1 MAANTGK
8 LEKMLILAFAD
19 STKAENGV
27 ASNADD
33 SFEALI
39 NPESY
44 TVEYKFK
51 FAESQG
57 QGTSGKQLKYES
69 TEPQEMSFEFLFD
82 GTGIIDGEWRTQK
95 GNPPVNGN
103 GEPQDSIVDSIKQFK
118 RALLEYKGDSHEPR
132 HLKLVWGENS
142 IFKGR
147 ATEVSINYKLFKADG
162 TPIRAVAKVKFKS
175 SVEET
180 KRALQEDKK
189 SADLTHFRTVK
200 AGDTLPLMCEKIYG
214 DPKYYLQVAKVNGL
228 SNFRLLSQGTELV
241 FPPLAKTVKAS

>member
-19 STKAENGV
+19 SKKAEDGV
-27 ASNADD
+27 LSNADD
-33 SFEALI
+33 KFEALI

-44 TVEYKFK
+44 TIEYKFK
-51 FAESQG
+51 FAEAQG
-57 QGTSGKQLKYES
+57 QGSSGKQLKYEG

-95 GNPPVNGN
+95 GNPPINGT
-103 GEPQDSIVDSIKQFK
+103 GEPQDSIVESIKQFK
-118 RALLEYKGDSHEPR
+118 RALLDYKGDSHEPR

-147 ATEVSINYKLFKADG
+147 ATEVSINYKLFKPDG

-175 SVEET
+175 SIEEK
-180 KRALQEDKK
+180 KRAAKENK
-189 SADLTHFRTVK
+189 SSPDLTHVRKVK
-200 AGDTLPLMCEKIYG
+200 AGDTLPLMCEQIYG
-214 DPKYYLQVAKVNGL
+214 DPKYYLQVAEVNNLG
-228 SNFRLLSQGTELV
+228 NFRLLSPGTELI
-241 FPPLAKTVKAS
+241 FPPLAKTVKA